1 MISRELDKLEQSLM
15 RTQAAIDKKQNA
27 VDVKLKSK
35 AHVRKSHSFIL
46 VREFLTMSCHFFVLR
61 RHQLE
66 EGRERGELCPLEADL
81 ARVKD
86 EIKATVNYCN
96 EAKAK

>member
-1 MISRELDKLEQSLM
+1 
-15 RTQAAIDKKQNA
+15 
-27 VDVKLKSK
+27 
-35 AHVRKSHSFIL
+35 
-46 VREFLTMSCHFFVLR
+46 MSCHFFYLR
-61 RHQLE
+61 RRQLE

-86 EIKATVNYCN
+86 EIKATVIYCN